1 MRYIATVHVQLS
13 VEAETEEQARDI
25 VRNQVLG
32 AGMRFAQA
40 GPSHAV
46 DGVRLDVP
54 LGERIRA
61 DRLAGLLGDGTTA
74 AGVEAIAE
82 GLNIR
87 PIRRAQLGDVAIY
100 TRPDAGRITAYVA
113 ELDAPTGDA
122 R

>member
-13 VEAETEEQARDI
+13 VEADTEEQARDI

-32 AGMRFAQA
+32 AGMRFTLT

-46 DGVRLDVP
+46 NGIRLDVP

-61 DRLAGLLGDGTTA
+61 DRLASSLGDGITA
-74 AGVEAIAE
+74 TGVEAMAE

-87 PIRRAQLGDVAIY
+87 PIGRASVGNVAIY
-100 TRPDAGRITAYVA
+100 TRPDAERITQYTR
-113 ELDAPTGDA
+113 ELS